1 MHAHGIPNE
10 LIQRLR
16 AGETAALGEL
26 FSLCQERLR
35 QMLHFRL
42 DQRLTRRIDVHDI
55 LQEAFI
61 DAQKRLPHFQ
71 KTDEDASAYVWL
83 RMVTLQ
89 TLLDTHRFHLGAQA
103 RDLAREVPGR
113 NAGTQSTSLSMA
125 NVLVGRLTSPSQAI
139 QRVEAIEQVQ
149 AALEQMTSIDQEIL
163 ALRNFEELS
172 NSEVAEIL
180 NIEPGAASLRFIRA
194 LKRLQQVMAQLP
206 ESKRTW

>member
-1 MHAHGIPNE
+1 MHAYGIPNE
-10 LIQRLR
+10 LVQRLR
-16 AGETAALGEL
+16 ARETAALGEL
-26 FSLCQERLR
+26 FSLCQKRLR

-42 DQRLTRRIDVHDI
+42 DHRLTRRVDVDDV
-55 LQEAFI
+55 LQEAYI

-71 KTDEDASAYVWL
+71 KTDEATSAYVWL

-89 TLLDTHRFHLGAQA
+89 TLSDTHRFHLGAQA
-103 RDLAREVPGR
+103 RDVAREVR
-113 NAGTQSTSLSMA
+113 SQNAGTQSTSLSMA
-125 NVLVGRLTSPSQAI
+125 HVLVGRLTSPSQAI

-149 AALEQMTSIDQEIL
+149 AALDLMTPIDQEIL

-180 NIEPGAASLRFIRA
+180 QIEPGTASLRFIRA
-194 LKRLQQVMAQLP
+194 LKRLQQVMAQFP